1 MEKLIRELSLPNGL
15 SVSFVNRTR
24 RYFGDYNL
32 VKLEMICRI
41 AVCADYFAHR
51 EEFDAALV
59 LLGEVVV
66 YRRILVQM
74 GVPSSEIAAVQNRLI
89 ADFEQ
94 HSLPYLSVPSFPGK
108 FVAAELSKIVKKSRH
123 VQKPGIKHE

>member
-1 MEKLIRELSLPNGL
+1 MEKLIRERSLSNGL

-24 RYFGDYNL
+24 RYFGDYNH
-32 VKLEMICRI
+32 VKLEIICRI

-66 YRRILVQM
+66 YRRNLEQM
-74 GVPSSEIAAVQNRLI
+74 GVPSSEIVAVQNRLI

-94 HSLPYLSVPSFPGK
+94 HSLPYFSAPSFPGK
-108 FVAAELSKIVKKSRH
+108 LVTAELNKIVKKGRY
-123 VQKPGIKHE
+123 VQKPGINHE